1 MILRCM
7 RVSAFN
13 YLPKGSM
20 PAFDTQDKFGG
31 AGWLV
36 AAIDAAAIAVDAAVP
51 WRRR

>member
-1 MILRCM
+1 MILGC
-7 RVSAFN
+7 
-13 YLPKGSM
+13 M